1 MKREEL
7 EELHFITLHSNL
19 PTLLK
24 YGIQSH
30 RRAEI
35 GRRRKI
41 LEAGSVAMQEVQDI
55 REGVRVP
62 EGLELHEYANLY
74 LCARNPMMY
83 KRHARHLEI
92 CVLRVSTDVLDIE
105 GAVVTDMNAAKRI
118 RRFAP
123 APQGLVYVNKE
134 MVFAEDWNR
143 QHNGDLIA
151 IDRHRAIKCAEV
163 LIPKEVPH
171 NYITGVYV
179 SCMEAV
185 AVVKSIVPEL
195 SVTIN
200 GHLFFYEEPE

>member
-92 CVLRVSTDVLDIE
+92 CVLRVSTDVLDME
-105 GAVVTDMNAAKRI
+105 GAVVTEYERSEAHSSLCPSTARS
-118 RRFAP
+118 
-123 APQGLVYVNKE
+123 GL
-134 MVFAEDWNR
+134 R
-143 QHNGDLIA
+143 QQRD
-151 IDRHRAIKCAEV
+151 
-163 LIPKEVPH
+163 
-171 NYITGVYV
+171 GVRGR
-179 SCMEAV
+179 
-185 AVVKSIVPEL
+185 L
-195 SVTIN
+195 
-200 GHLFFYEEPE
+200 EPTA